1 MVADSSSPR
10 CQGIKKDGTACQ
22 ALASNG
28 KGRFCLGHDP
38 DLAEQRA
45 QARRKGGQN
54 KARATRARK
63 ALPSRLQ
70 SIAELL
76 ERALQEVYSGDL
88 EPRQAT
94 ALASLSGALV
104 RLYET
109 SALEQRMASIEEV
122 LHELGRT

>member
-1 MVADSSSPR
+1 M
-10 CQGIKKDGTACQ
+10 
-22 ALASNG
+22 
-28 KGRFCLGHDP
+28 
-38 DLAEQRA
+38 AEQRA

-122 LHELGRT
+122 LHELG